1 MRVIICKIVFQ
12 DINCDPVK
20 KIRGSRPEIFCK
32 KDVPKSFTE
41 TTGKHLWESLS
52 FNKVAGLRLKKENLA
67 QLFSCEFV
75 KFLREHLWR
84 LLLKNT
90 ENTVS
95 RNLYFNEKSDSSEEN
110 TCGNEIFRFTIETY
124 SRLSYWFTGANA
136 TNSHWRCSA
145 KCHKIHRKLLCQRK
159 HLWILEDF

>member
-1 MRVIICKIVFQ
+1 MRVIICIIVFQ

-67 QLFSCEFV
+67 QLFSCEFCQIF
-75 KFLREHLWR
+75 KRTPLAAA
-84 LLLKNT
+84 
-90 ENTVS
+90 S
-95 RNLYFNEKSDSSEEN
+95 EK
-110 TCGNEIFRFTIETY
+110 Y
-124 SRLSYWFTGANA
+124 
-136 TNSHWRCSA
+136 
-145 KCHKIHRKLLCQRK
+145 
-159 HLWILEDF
+159 